1 MLCAQASATHLSA
14 GDMLQFKL
22 FARRF
27 QLHGR
32 DIEQRLHANRM
43 PKLFRRRRI
52 RRNLIGKCSNP
63 VCTRRR
69 CRTVGHLAEI
79 GLAIDCKGRI
89 FQQSARRSDAAW
101 ISCPRPACGRHC
113 HAGSPRIRG
122 SAGRVHLPG
131 LSPFSKPRPVQHPF
145 GLLPPAHIK
154 LRQVRADW
162 RGRLPPRYVKGEP
175 ESGPGYIAVANSP
188 SSS

>member
-63 VCTRRR
+63 VSTRRR

-101 ISCPRPACGRHC
+101 ISCP
-113 HAGSPRIRG
+113 PRADVIVTPDRREFG
-122 SAGRVHLPG
+122 AQAGRVHLPG